1 MQILKNIAARIPE
14 DTQAAKMKTT
24 ELTIMSIPQVL
35 AVVKGFLKVFQGA
48 FLWHTKPQRNFKG
61 AWICHTAG

>member
-1 MQILKNIAARIPE
+1 MQILKNIAARISE

-35 AVVKGFLKVFQGA
+35 SVVKGF
-48 FLWHTKPQRNFKG
+48 
-61 AWICHTAG
+61 